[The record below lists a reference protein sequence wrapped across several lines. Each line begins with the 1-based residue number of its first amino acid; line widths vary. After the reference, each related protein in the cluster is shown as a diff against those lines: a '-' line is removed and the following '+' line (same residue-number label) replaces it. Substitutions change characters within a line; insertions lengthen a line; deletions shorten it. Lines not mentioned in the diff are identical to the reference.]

1 MSRVVIF
8 FEIGIFLSVSLFMP
22 SVVQAQTLEEALA
35 LSYQNNPGLKAE
47 QAKLRAIDE
56 QVSQA
61 LSGWRP
67 SIDAVGEVG
76 KTYQKN
82 SEDVVGVPSS
92 ANLSPRDVSITVTQP
107 IFRGFRTTS
116 SVRSSEAAVLAQRA
130 VLMDVEQKLLFDSA
144 KTYLDVV
151 LAQQVLGMNKENER
165 VLSQQLEATTDR
177 FRVGELKKTD
187 VSQAELRLSAAKA
200 SRAVAEGDLSNKRS
214 AFLRLIGEVPH
225 ALSFPQMTYEIPNEM
240 EGALSLVEKNNPS
253 ILAAN
258 YGVDVADADISTA
271 KGSLLPEVSLVA
283 NANRGWNQN
292 TTYPGKQDTASI
304 MARVT
309 VPLYRAGA
317 DYSKTRAAYQAKTQK
332 RMELDD
338 VRRKARDNGMT
349 SWQDLMTARA
359 AIAAHKVE
367 VQAAEMALEGVKEE
381 SKVGTRTTLDVLNAE
396 QELLNAKINLARSEH
411 DEAIAHLQ
419 VMSAI
424 GSLTARNLRLPVTL
438 YNPSENYDDVRNKWV
453 GFGKASD

>member
-1 MSRVVIF
+1 MLMYRILRLLGM
-8 FEIGIFLSVSLFMP
+8 GIALSFLPVCA
-22 SVVQAQTLEEALA
+22 QARTFEEALA
-35 LSYQNNPGLKAE
+35 LAYQNNPGLKAE

-67 SIDAVGEVG
+67 SVDAVGESG

-82 SEDVVGVPSS
+82 SDSVGNPAST
-92 ANLSPRDVSITVTQP
+92 NLSPRDVSITVTQP

-130 VLMDVEQKLLFDSA
+130 VLKDIEQKLISDSGKA
-144 KTYLDVV
+144 YLDVV
-151 LAQQVLGMNKENER
+151 LSQQVLDLNKENER
-165 VLSQQLEATTDR
+165 VLEQQLEATKDR
-177 FRVGELKKTD
+177 FRVGELKTTD
-187 VSQAELRLSAAKA
+187 VSQAEMRLSAAQA
-200 SRAVAEGDLSNKRS
+200 SRAVSEGDLANKRATFS
-214 AFLRLIGEVPH
+214 RLIGEMPGTL
-225 ALSFPQMTYEIPNEM
+225 AFPKLAYEIPKEM
-240 EGALSLVEKNNPS
+240 ETVLSIAEKNNPAVV
-253 ILAAN
+253 AAN
-258 YGVDVADADISTA
+258 YGVDVAEADVSTA

-292 TTYPGKQDTASI
+292 TTFPGKQDTASI

-317 DYSKTRAAYQAKTQK
+317 DYSKTRAAYQTKTQR

-338 VRRKARDNGMT
+338 VRRKARESGMT
-349 SWQDLMTARA
+349 GWQDLMTSRA

-396 QELLNAKINLARSEH
+396 QELLNAKINLVRSEH

-424 GSLTARNLRLPVTL
+424 GSLTARDLRLPVTL
-438 YNPSENYDDVRNKWV
+438 YDPTENYDDIHDKWV
-453 GFGKASD
+453 GFGRAGD

>member
-1 MSRVVIF
+1 MLLLNLPVCA
-8 FEIGIFLSVSLFMP
+8 
-22 SVVQAQTLEEALA
+22 QAQTFEEALA
-35 LSYQNNPGLKAE
+35 LAYQNNPGLKAE
-47 QAKLRAIDE
+47 QAKLRAVDE

-67 SIDAVGEVG
+67 SIDAVGEAG
-76 KTYQKN
+76 RTYQKN
-82 SEDVVGVPSS
+82 SDNVGIPSS
-92 ANLSPRDVSITVTQP
+92 TNLSPRDVGITVTQP

-116 SVRSSEAAVLAQRA
+116 NVQSSEAAVLVQRA
-130 VLMDVEQKLLFDSA
+130 VLKDAEQKLLFDSA
-144 KTYLDVV
+144 KSYLDVV
-151 LAQQVLGMNKENER
+151 LAQQVFEMNKENER
-165 VLSQQLEATTDR
+165 VLTKQLEATTDR

-187 VSQAELRLSAAKA
+187 VSQAELRLSGAKA

-214 AFLRLIGEVPH
+214 AFSRLIGEMPTL
-225 ALSFPQMTYEIPNEM
+225 LSFPKLAYETPTEM
-240 EGALSLVEKNNPS
+240 ETVLSLAEKNNPS
-253 ILAAN
+253 VLAAK
-258 YGVDVADADISTA
+258 YGIDVADADILTA
-271 KGSLLPEVSLVA
+271 KGSLLPEVNLVA
-283 NANRGWNQN
+283 NANRGWNQS

-317 DYSKTRAAYQAKTQK
+317 DYSKTRAAYQTKTQR

-411 DEAIAHLQ
+411 DEAIANLQ
-419 VMSAI
+419 VMSAV
-424 GSLTARNLRLPVTL
+424 GSLTARDLRLPVTL
-438 YNPSENYDDVRNKWV
+438 YNPSENYDDVRDKWG